1 MGSITYKKRMA
12 RFVVGLGRRDKRRR
26 AVGLLAAAAVAG
38 VLGAA
43 LPSRAAFAPAAEGTR
58 LAVATDHAEAT
69 RAALEALRAGGNA
82 FDGAVAASLALGVVS
97 PAASGIGGGGFC
109 VAWSAKEQRVFALD
123 FRETAPAGLVS
134 EELLERKMRGVLVG
148 VPGEPAGLEWLHVH
162 YGKRTL
168 AEDAAPAVDL
178 ATRGFPVGRYL
189 ADAIGKL
196 RPMVEQSP
204 ELRASLLP
212 GGSPIA
218 YRATLRNPDLG
229 TTLRRFGT
237 EGSKPFY
244 LGDLALRIADAA
256 TAAGGHMTPK
266 DLAAY
271 RVRERVPL
279 QASFG
284 GRTVYTMPAPSA
296 GGLMLLETLGLY
308 GADASSP
315 LARTGFGSSAHL
327 HFVAEAARG
336 ATADRARIAGDPD
349 LDPQVLAAYAAALDG
364 AHLSARRAS
373 IAADRTHAAAEF
385 RTREDGTSHLIVADA
400 EGNVV
405 SLTTTVN
412 GPFGARVV
420 VPDAG
425 ILLNDQLGD
434 FAVPDDVKGFGVVGL
449 GPNRPRPM
457 ARPVSSMAPT
467 IVLEQGQPILA
478 LGGSGGRRIATGVTQ
493 AAVCRLVF
501 GLDPATCVSSP
512 RFYTAGKD
520 LLVDPEVAE
529 DVRAGLRS
537 RGETVV
543 PETMFGSAVQ
553 MVAWDR
559 GPAGVRVFAA
569 SDPRKMGFAA
579 AL

>member
-1 MGSITYKKRMA
+1 MGSITYKKRIA
-12 RFVVGLGRRDKRRR
+12 ELVVGLRRRDKRRR
-26 AVGLLAAAAVAG
+26 AVSVLGCAAVLS

-43 LPSRAAFAPAAEGTR
+43 LPSRAAFPPAAEGTR
-58 LAVATDHAEAT
+58 VAVATDHAEAT
-69 RAALEALRAGGNA
+69 RAALDVLRAGGNA
-82 FDGAVAASLALGVVS
+82 FDGAIAAALALGVVS

-123 FRETAPAGLVS
+123 FRETAPAGTLP
-134 EELLERKMRGVLVG
+134 EELLERKERGVLVG
-148 VPGEPAGLEWLHVH
+148 VPGEPAGLEWLHLH
-162 YGKRTL
+162 YGRRTL
-168 AEDAAPAVDL
+168 AEDAAPAVEL

-189 ADAIGKL
+189 ADTIPRFRAL
-196 RPMVEQSP
+196 VEQSP

-212 GGSPIA
+212 GGAPVA

-229 TTLRRFGT
+229 ATLRRFGA

-244 LGDLALRIADAA
+244 AGDLAVRIADAA
-256 TAAGGHMTPK
+256 IAAGGRMSAK

-271 RVRERVPL
+271 RVRERTPL
-279 QASFG
+279 TATFG
-284 GRTVYTMPAPSA
+284 ARTVYTMPAPSA

-308 GADASSP
+308 GADGTAP

-327 HFVAEAARG
+327 HFIAEAARG

-349 LDPQVLAAYAAALDG
+349 LDPQVLSAYAAALDP
-364 AHLSARRAS
+364 AHLAARRAS
-373 IAADRTHAAAEF
+373 ISSDRTHAAAEF
-385 RTREDGTSHLIVADA
+385 GTREDGTSHLVVTDA

-425 ILLNDQLGD
+425 ILLNDELGD
-434 FAVPDDVKGFGVVGL
+434 FALPDDVRGFGVVGL
-449 GPNRPRPM
+449 GPNRPRPL

-467 IVLEQGQPILA
+467 LVFEGGQPILA
-478 LGGSGGRRIATGVTQ
+478 LGGSGGRRIATSVTQ

-520 LLVDPEVAE
+520 LFVDPEVPE
-529 DVRAGLRS
+529 DVRAGLRA

-543 PETMFGSAVQ
+543 PEVMLGSAVQ
-553 MVAWDR
+553 MVAWER
-559 GPAGVRVFAA
+559 GAGGTRVFAA

-579 AL
+579 AR